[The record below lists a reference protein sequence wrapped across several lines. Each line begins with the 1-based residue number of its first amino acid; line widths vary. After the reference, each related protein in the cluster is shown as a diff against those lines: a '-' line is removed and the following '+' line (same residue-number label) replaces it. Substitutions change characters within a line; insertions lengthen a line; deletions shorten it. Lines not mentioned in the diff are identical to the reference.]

1 MTFKSIFEKYG
12 IKIEEEELNEEKF
25 KEFSLKID
33 EYLQTIKA
41 KYSEEDYKKIMQG
54 NYQIL
59 EVYKNAIPKGTLLSN
74 CQPELSEEEF
84 Q

>member
-12 IKIEEEELNEEKF
+12 IKVDEEELNEEKF

-41 KYSEEDYKKIMQG
+41 KYSEEDYNKIMQG

-59 EVYKNAIPKGTLLSN
+59 EVYKNVIPKGTLLSN
-74 CQPELSEEEF
+74 CQPEFSEEEF
-84 Q
+84 